1 MSPVNAQCP
10 KRSSRGFTLVELMI
24 AVAIVSILATLAI
37 YGVNKYVN
45 TSKTV
50 EARNALGQVSK
61 DVATAFLR
69 ETMAGATLS
78 LGTTAAKSNV
88 LCTSGD
94 PVPASITAVQGKKYQ
109 SNPTEWDSGWTCLR
123 FSMTDPQYYQYQYF
137 VNGDGQTT
145 GSSFVISAKGD
156 LDADSKTSLFEY
168 NGALV
173 SDGENLIVILGAN
186 IDELEPDE

>member
-10 KRSSRGFTLVELMI
+10 KRSSRGYTLVELMI

-88 LCTSGD
+88 LCSSGD
-94 PVPASITAVQGKKYQ
+94 PVPASMSAVRGKKYQ
-109 SNPTEWDSGWTCLR
+109 SNPKEWDGGWTCLR
-123 FSMTDPQYYQYQYF
+123 FSMTDPQYYQYQYL
-137 VNGDGQTT
+137 VTGDGQAA

-156 LDADSKTSLFEY
+156 LDADSKTSLFAY

-186 IDELEPDE
+186 IDESEPDE

>member
-1 MSPVNAQCP
+1 
-10 KRSSRGFTLVELMI
+10 MI

-69 ETMAGATLS
+69 ETMAGAILS
-78 LGTTAAKSNV
+78 LGSTAAKSNV
-88 LCTSGD
+88 LCPSGD
-94 PVPASITAVQGKKYQ
+94 PVPASIAAVQGKKYQ
-109 SNPTEWDSGWTCLR
+109 SNPTEWDAGWTCLR
-123 FSMTDPQYYQYQYF
+123 FSMTDPQYYQYQYL
-137 VNGDGQTT
+137 VTGDGQTA
-145 GSSFVISAKGD
+145 GSSFKISAKGD
-156 LDADSKTSLFEY
+156 LDADSKNSLFEY

-186 IDELEPDE
+186 IDEFEPDE